1 MIALSPSKDNRL
13 RRMNRNMNT
22 FYNQHDTGFQSRELT
37 DDLPESKGLH
47 QTRSESNDSLCC
59 IPVNESRESE

>member
-13 RRMNRNMNT
+13 SRMNRNKYT
-22 FYNQHDTGFQSRELT
+22 FNNQHDTGFQSRELT

-47 QTRSESNDSLCC
+47 QTRSESNDSFCF
-59 IPVNESRESE
+59 IPVNESGESK

>member
-59 IPVNESRESE
+59 IPVNKSGESE